1 MKNTKRPSRYQRLS
15 SSIFDDGTCVVSLFL
30 LPLASSS
37 SSSSVVDLDDVVQ

>member
-15 SSIFDDGTCVVSLFL
+15 SSIFDDGTCVVSLL
-30 LPLASSS
+30 LLASSS

>member
-30 LPLASSS
+30 
-37 SSSSVVDLDDVVQ
+37 SVVDLDDVVQ